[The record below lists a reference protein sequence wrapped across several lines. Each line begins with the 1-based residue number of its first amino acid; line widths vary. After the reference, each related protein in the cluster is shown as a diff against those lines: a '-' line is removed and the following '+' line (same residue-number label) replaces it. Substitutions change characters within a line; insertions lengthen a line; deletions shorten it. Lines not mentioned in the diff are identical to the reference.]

1 MAAASVNCTRS
12 MTRVDSGRTFDRSS
26 SSITTYRP
34 FSNSYPLTS
43 SVFGTSRSQC
53 GHQRFCWMR
62 VWHSP
67 WSWLNEIVALDS
79 VAGNTLMGM
88 FTRLT
93 LRYPF
98 QVARAAMR
106 DILSELLAASY
117 WLLAARYL
125 RLATCGSLLA
135 ARYLRLAT
143 CCSLLAA
150 CYLRLEARS

>member
-1 MAAASVNCTRS
+1 
-12 MTRVDSGRTFDRSS
+12 
-26 SSITTYRP
+26 
-34 FSNSYPLTS
+34 
-43 SVFGTSRSQC
+43 
-53 GHQRFCWMR
+53 MR

-117 WLLAARYL
+117 WLLAASF
-125 RLATCGSLLA
+125 SLLA
-135 ARYLRLAT
+135 SRYLLPATGGSLPTGGLQLAA
-143 CCSLLAA
+143 SYWLLAP
-150 CYLRLEARS
+150 YG